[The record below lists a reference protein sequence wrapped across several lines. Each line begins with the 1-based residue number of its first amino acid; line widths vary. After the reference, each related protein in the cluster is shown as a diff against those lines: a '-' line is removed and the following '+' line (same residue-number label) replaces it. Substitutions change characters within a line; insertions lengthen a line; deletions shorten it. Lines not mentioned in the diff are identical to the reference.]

1 MYLLLESENLGGLYL
16 FLGIALFFV
25 GVFVTRWIFGIT
37 KIISILETNN
47 ERSLIQI
54 RLLKKM
60 LINSGVPFEEIDD
73 IIDNGNK
80 KK

>member
-1 MYLLLESENLGGLYL
+1 MENI
-16 FLGIALFFV
+16 IASLIAYIIAFII
-25 GVFVTRWIFGIT
+25 GVFITRWIFGIT

>member
-1 MYLLLESENLGGLYL
+1 MENL
-16 FLGIALFFV
+16 IASLIAYIIAFII
-25 GVFVTRWIFGIT
+25 GVFITRWIFGIT
-37 KIISILETNN
+37 KIIGILETNN